1 MKQHLSMILLALATM
16 ASPSLTQALSAQEF
30 WVRGGLNF
38 ATISEEE
45 SHFGDVDSRRGISL
59 GLGLTLPVSG
69 ALAVQL
75 DGTFTQKGDEAGARG
90 AKAAIGMGY
99 VEFSSVL
106 KGSAVEAA
114 NGVLAHLFA
123 GPWVAFR
130 VSCDVEETFGGTSRS
145 ATCVDVDLD
154 VGTID
159 FGLLAGAGVD
169 RSISETLTLSFDV
182 LYSLGLTS
190 IIEEVEAKH
199 RTFAA
204 RAGVGFPL
212 R

>member
-1 MKQHLSMILLALATM
+1 MQHLWMILLALATM
-16 ASPSLTQALSAQEF
+16 ASPSLTSVLSAQEF

-75 DGTFTQKGDEAGARG
+75 DGTFTQKGDEVGAGG
-90 AKAAIGMGY
+90 AKAAIGTGY

-106 KGSAVEAA
+106 KGSAAEA

-130 VSCDVEETFGGTSRS
+130 VSCDVEETFGGISRS
-145 ATCVDVDLD
+145 ATCGSVDLD

-159 FGLLAGAGVD
+159 FGLLAGAGVE

-190 IIEEVEAKH
+190 IFEEIEAKH
-199 RTFAA
+199 RTFTA

>member
-1 MKQHLSMILLALATM
+1 MKQHLGIVLLTLATM
-16 ASPSLTQALSAQEF
+16 AYPPPSSVLSAQEL

-38 ATISEEE
+38 TTITEEE
-45 SHFGDVDSRRGISL
+45 SDFGDVDSRRGISL

-75 DGTFTQKGDEAGARG
+75 DGTFTQKGDEAGAGG
-90 AKAAIGMGY
+90 AKAAIGISY

-106 KGSAVEAA
+106 KASAAEA
-114 NGVLAHLFA
+114 NGVLAHIFA

-130 VSCDVEETFGGTSRS
+130 VSCDVEETFSGTSRS
-145 ATCVDVDLD
+145 TTCDEVDLD

-159 FGLLAGAGVD
+159 FGLLAGVGVD
-169 RSISETLTLSFDV
+169 RYISETLTLSFDV
-182 LYSLGLTS
+182 FYSLGLTS

-199 RTFAA
+199 RAFTA

>member
-1 MKQHLSMILLALATM
+1 MKRHLRMVVLALATM
-16 ASPSLTQALSAQEF
+16 ASLTSVLSAQES

-38 ATISEEE
+38 GTITEEG
-45 SHFGDVDSRRGISL
+45 SDFGDVDSRRGISL

-75 DGTFTQKGDEAGARG
+75 DGAFTQKGDEEGPAG
-90 AKAAIGMGY
+90 AKAAIGMSY

-106 KGSAVEAA
+106 KASAVEA
-114 NGVLAHLFA
+114 NGVLAHIFA

-130 VSCDVEETFGGTSRS
+130 VSCDVEETFGGTTRS
-145 ATCVDVDLD
+145 ATCDDVDLD

-169 RSISETLTLSFDV
+169 RAISETLTLSFDV

-199 RTFAA
+199 RVFTA